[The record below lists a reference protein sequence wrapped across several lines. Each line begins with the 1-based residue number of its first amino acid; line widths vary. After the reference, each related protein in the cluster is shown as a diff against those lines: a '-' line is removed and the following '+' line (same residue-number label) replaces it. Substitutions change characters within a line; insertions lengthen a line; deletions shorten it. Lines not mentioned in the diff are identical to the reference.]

1 MSARATPCKITRARI
16 NLFDRLGSCAVATPI
31 MPAPSTPRTPSITI
45 PKRTATI
52 NVMVTT

>member
-1 MSARATPCKITRARI
+1 MSARATPCKMTRARI